1 MRLGLPA
8 LAAGLL
14 ALRFLAELPS
24 VGWLLGMAA
33 AGLLLLFGRL
43 YWLGLFLLGFAW
55 ACGSAQVAL
64 DGRLAAELDGRTLW
78 LEGRV
83 VDLPASGEGVT
94 RFRLEEVSAARGVLL
109 PERLRLSWRGAPPLM
124 GGERWRLAVT
134 LKRPRG
140 LVNAAGF
147 DYEAWLLAQRV
158 GAVGTVKAGQRLQPA
173 SGLDAWRDAWRQ
185 RLLAVDAQG
194 RGAALA
200 ALVLGDGSGLSAA
213 EWRMFQ
219 DTGTVHLMVIS
230 GSHISLLAGLL
241 YGLVAALHRLGCWPR
256 RLPWLPCA
264 CALGLLG
271 AWSYGLMAGFEVPV
285 RRACLMVS
293 LALVWRLRFRHLGLL
308 TPLLALGLPLS
319 LSGAPANLLAVPW
332 IELLVVPPALAGSLL
347 LWVPGLGEGLLRAAG
362 VSLDL
367 LFRALGLLAGLAEA
381 WQPPA
386 AAAWSVALGMLGA
399 LCWLAPAGLP
409 LRALGAALLLPA
421 LLPSSPPVEWG
432 RAEVRVLDVGQGLA
446 VLVRTREHVLLYDS
460 GARQGAFDMG
470 ERVVVPVLRSLD
482 LRRLD
487 GLLLSHADNDH
498 AGGAPTVA
506 SRFPPVWLVSGEPA
520 RLPSPLFADSCD
532 ERSWS
537 WDGVVFEQWAWAQA
551 GDSNDRSCV
560 LRVEADG
567 EVLLLTGDISRAAEH
582 AWLARQADPRVD
594 WLLAPHHGSRSSSG
608 VAFVLRTRPRH
619 VLVSRGWRN
628 AFGHPHGEVMER
640 YARVA
645 AQVHDTARDGALTF
659 LLGSRGGAR
668 RERDSAHFWRE
679 K

>member
-78 LEGRV
+78 LEGVWSICRRAARASR
-83 VDLPASGEGVT
+83 ASGW
-94 RFRLEEVSAARGVLL
+94 REVSAARGVLL

-140 LVNAAGF
+140 LVNAAVSTTRPGC
-147 DYEAWLLAQRV
+147 WRSGS
-158 GAVGTVKAGQRLQPA
+158 GAVGKVKAGQRLQPA

-230 GSHISLLAGLL
+230 GSHISLLAGML

-308 TPLLALGLPLS
+308 TPLLATLVLVLLVEPLASLQAGFWLSFLAVALLLWLFAGRLGRWRWWAAWGRAQWGMALGLAMPLLALGLPLS
-319 LSGAPANLLAVPW
+319 LSGAPAN
-332 IELLVVPPALAGSLL
+332 PAGGALDRTAGSAPGPGGSLL

-381 WQPPA
+381 WQPPPQRP
-386 AAAWSVALGMLGA
+386 GA
-399 LCWLAPAGLP
+399 
-409 LRALGAALLLPA
+409 
-421 LLPSSPPVEWG
+421 
-432 RAEVRVLDVGQGLA
+432 
-446 VLVRTREHVLLYDS
+446 
-460 GARQGAFDMG
+460 
-470 ERVVVPVLRSLD
+470 
-482 LRRLD
+482 
-487 GLLLSHADNDH
+487 
-498 AGGAPTVA
+498 
-506 SRFPPVWLVSGEPA
+506 
-520 RLPSPLFADSCD
+520 
-532 ERSWS
+532 
-537 WDGVVFEQWAWAQA
+537 
-551 GDSNDRSCV
+551 
-560 LRVEADG
+560 
-567 EVLLLTGDISRAAEH
+567 
-582 AWLARQADPRVD
+582 
-594 WLLAPHHGSRSSSG
+594 
-608 VAFVLRTRPRH
+608 
-619 VLVSRGWRN
+619 
-628 AFGHPHGEVMER
+628 
-640 YARVA
+640 
-645 AQVHDTARDGALTF
+645 
-659 LLGSRGGAR
+659 
-668 RERDSAHFWRE
+668 
-679 K
+679 

>member
-1 MRLGLPA
+1 
-8 LAAGLL
+8 
-14 ALRFLAELPS
+14 
-24 VGWLLGMAA
+24 
-33 AGLLLLFGRL
+33 
-43 YWLGLFLLGFAW
+43 
-55 ACGSAQVAL
+55 
-64 DGRLAAELDGRTLW
+64 
-78 LEGRV
+78 
-83 VDLPASGEGVT
+83 
-94 RFRLEEVSAARGVLL
+94 
-109 PERLRLSWRGAPPLM
+109 
-124 GGERWRLAVT
+124 
-134 LKRPRG
+134 
-140 LVNAAGF
+140 
-147 DYEAWLLAQRV
+147 
-158 GAVGTVKAGQRLQPA
+158 
-173 SGLDAWRDAWRQ
+173 
-185 RLLAVDAQG
+185 
-194 RGAALA
+194 
-200 ALVLGDGSGLSAA
+200 
-213 EWRMFQ
+213 
-219 DTGTVHLMVIS
+219 
-230 GSHISLLAGLL
+230 
-241 YGLVAALHRLGCWPR
+241 
-256 RLPWLPCA
+256 
-264 CALGLLG
+264 
-271 AWSYGLMAGFEVPV
+271 
-285 RRACLMVS
+285 
-293 LALVWRLRFRHLGLL
+293 
-308 TPLLALGLPLS
+308 LALGLPLS

-446 VLVRTREHVLLYDS
+446 VLVRTREHALLYDS

>member
-230 GSHISLLAGLL
+230 GSHISLLAGML

-308 TPLLALGLPLS
+308 TPLLATLVLVLLVEPLAS
-319 LSGAPANLLAVPW
+319 LQAGFWLSFLAV
-332 IELLVVPPALAGSLL
+332 ALL

>member
-64 DGRLAAELDGRTLW
+64 DGRLIAELDGRTLW

-158 GAVGTVKAGQRLQPA
+158 GAVGTVKAGERLQPA

-230 GSHISLLAGLL
+230 GSHISLLAGML

-308 TPLLALGLPLS
+308 TPLLGTLVLVLLVEPL
-319 LSGAPANLLAVPW
+319 ANLLAVPW

-446 VLVRTREHVLLYDS
+446 VLVRTREHALLYDS

-506 SRFPPVWLVSGEPA
+506 SRFPPGWLVSGEPA

>member
-94 RFRLEEVSAARGVLL
+94 RFRLEEVRAARGVLL

-230 GSHISLLAGLL
+230 GSHISLLAGML

-308 TPLLALGLPLS
+308 TPLLATLVL
-319 LSGAPANLLAVPW
+319 V
-332 IELLVVPPALAGSLL
+332 LLVVPPALAGSLL

-446 VLVRTREHVLLYDS
+446 VLVRTREHALLYDS

-506 SRFPPVWLVSGEPA
+506 SRFPPGWLVSGEPA

-640 YARVA
+640 YARLA

>member
-94 RFRLEEVSAARGVLL
+94 RFRLEEVRGARGVLL

-230 GSHISLLAGLL
+230 GSHISLLAGML

-308 TPLLALGLPLS
+308 TPLLATLVLVLLVEPLAS
-319 LSGAPANLLAVPW
+319 LQAGFWLSFLAV
-332 IELLVVPPALAGSLL
+332 ALL
-347 LWVPGLGEGLLRAAG
+347 LWLFAGRLGRW
-362 VSLDL
+362 
-367 LFRALGLLAGLAEA
+367 R
-381 WQPPA
+381 WW
-386 AAAWSVALGMLGA
+386 AAW
-399 LCWLAPAGLP
+399 GL
-409 LRALGAALLLPA
+409 
-421 LLPSSPPVEWG
+421 
-432 RAEVRVLDVGQGLA
+432 
-446 VLVRTREHVLLYDS
+446 
-460 GARQGAFDMG
+460 
-470 ERVVVPVLRSLD
+470 SLI
-482 LRRLD
+482 
-487 GLLLSHADNDH
+487 H
-498 AGGAPTVA
+498 
-506 SRFPPVWLVSGEPA
+506 
-520 RLPSPLFADSCD
+520 
-532 ERSWS
+532 
-537 WDGVVFEQWAWAQA
+537 
-551 GDSNDRSCV
+551 
-560 LRVEADG
+560 
-567 EVLLLTGDISRAAEH
+567 I
-582 AWLARQADPRVD
+582 
-594 WLLAPHHGSRSSSG
+594 
-608 VAFVLRTRPRH
+608 
-619 VLVSRGWRN
+619 
-628 AFGHPHGEVMER
+628 
-640 YARVA
+640 
-645 AQVHDTARDGALTF
+645 
-659 LLGSRGGAR
+659 
-668 RERDSAHFWRE
+668 
-679 K
+679 

>member
-94 RFRLEEVSAARGVLL
+94 RFRLEEVRAARGVLL

-230 GSHISLLAGLL
+230 GSHISLLAGML

-308 TPLLALGLPLS
+308 TPLLATLVLVLLVEPLASLQAGFWLSFLAVALLLWLFAGRLGRWRWWAAWGRAQWGMALGLAMPLLALGLPLS

-432 RAEVRVLDVGQGLA
+432 GR
-446 VLVRTREHVLLYDS
+446 
-460 GARQGAFDMG
+460 
-470 ERVVVPVLRSLD
+470 
-482 LRRLD
+482 
-487 GLLLSHADNDH
+487 
-498 AGGAPTVA
+498 
-506 SRFPPVWLVSGEPA
+506 
-520 RLPSPLFADSCD
+520 
-532 ERSWS
+532 
-537 WDGVVFEQWAWAQA
+537 
-551 GDSNDRSCV
+551 
-560 LRVEADG
+560 
-567 EVLLLTGDISRAAEH
+567 
-582 AWLARQADPRVD
+582 
-594 WLLAPHHGSRSSSG
+594 
-608 VAFVLRTRPRH
+608 
-619 VLVSRGWRN
+619 
-628 AFGHPHGEVMER
+628 
-640 YARVA
+640 
-645 AQVHDTARDGALTF
+645 
-659 LLGSRGGAR
+659 
-668 RERDSAHFWRE
+668 

>member
-64 DGRLAAELDGRTLW
+64 DGRLIAELDGRTLW

-158 GAVGTVKAGQRLQPA
+158 GAVGTVKAGERLQPA
-173 SGLDAWRDAWRQ
+173 SGLD
-185 RLLAVDAQG
+185 
-194 RGAALA
+194 
-200 ALVLGDGSGLSAA
+200 
-213 EWRMFQ
+213 
-219 DTGTVHLMVIS
+219 
-230 GSHISLLAGLL
+230 
-241 YGLVAALHRLGCWPR
+241 
-256 RLPWLPCA
+256 
-264 CALGLLG
+264 
-271 AWSYGLMAGFEVPV
+271 
-285 RRACLMVS
+285 
-293 LALVWRLRFRHLGLL
+293 
-308 TPLLALGLPLS
+308 
-319 LSGAPANLLAVPW
+319 
-332 IELLVVPPALAGSLL
+332 
-347 LWVPGLGEGLLRAAG
+347 
-362 VSLDL
+362 
-367 LFRALGLLAGLAEA
+367 
-381 WQPPA
+381 
-386 AAAWSVALGMLGA
+386 MLGA

-446 VLVRTREHVLLYDS
+446 VLVRTREHALLYDS

-506 SRFPPVWLVSGEPA
+506 SRFPPGWLVSGEPA

>member
-78 LEGRV
+78 LEGCV

-94 RFRLEEVSAARGVLL
+94 RFRLEEVRAARGVLL

-230 GSHISLLAGLL
+230 GSHISLLAGML

-308 TPLLALGLPLS
+308 TPLLATLVL
-319 LSGAPANLLAVPW
+319 V
-332 IELLVVPPALAGSLL
+332 LLV
-347 LWVPGLGEGLLRAAG
+347 
-362 VSLDL
+362 
-367 LFRALGLLAGLAEA
+367 
-381 WQPPA
+381 
-386 AAAWSVALGMLGA
+386 
-399 LCWLAPAGLP
+399 
-409 LRALGAALLLPA
+409 
-421 LLPSSPPVEWG
+421 
-432 RAEVRVLDVGQGLA
+432 
-446 VLVRTREHVLLYDS
+446 
-460 GARQGAFDMG
+460 
-470 ERVVVPVLRSLD
+470 
-482 LRRLD
+482 
-487 GLLLSHADNDH
+487 
-498 AGGAPTVA
+498 
-506 SRFPPVWLVSGEPA
+506 
-520 RLPSPLFADSCD
+520 
-532 ERSWS
+532 
-537 WDGVVFEQWAWAQA
+537 
-551 GDSNDRSCV
+551 
-560 LRVEADG
+560 
-567 EVLLLTGDISRAAEH
+567 
-582 AWLARQADPRVD
+582 
-594 WLLAPHHGSRSSSG
+594 
-608 VAFVLRTRPRH
+608 
-619 VLVSRGWRN
+619 
-628 AFGHPHGEVMER
+628 
-640 YARVA
+640 
-645 AQVHDTARDGALTF
+645 
-659 LLGSRGGAR
+659 
-668 RERDSAHFWRE
+668 
-679 K
+679 

>member
-1 MRLGLPA
+1 
-8 LAAGLL
+8 
-14 ALRFLAELPS
+14 
-24 VGWLLGMAA
+24 
-33 AGLLLLFGRL
+33 
-43 YWLGLFLLGFAW
+43 
-55 ACGSAQVAL
+55 
-64 DGRLAAELDGRTLW
+64 
-78 LEGRV
+78 
-83 VDLPASGEGVT
+83 
-94 RFRLEEVSAARGVLL
+94 
-109 PERLRLSWRGAPPLM
+109 
-124 GGERWRLAVT
+124 
-134 LKRPRG
+134 
-140 LVNAAGF
+140 
-147 DYEAWLLAQRV
+147 
-158 GAVGTVKAGQRLQPA
+158 
-173 SGLDAWRDAWRQ
+173 
-185 RLLAVDAQG
+185 
-194 RGAALA
+194 
-200 ALVLGDGSGLSAA
+200 
-213 EWRMFQ
+213 
-219 DTGTVHLMVIS
+219 
-230 GSHISLLAGLL
+230 
-241 YGLVAALHRLGCWPR
+241 
-256 RLPWLPCA
+256 
-264 CALGLLG
+264 
-271 AWSYGLMAGFEVPV
+271 
-285 RRACLMVS
+285 
-293 LALVWRLRFRHLGLL
+293 
-308 TPLLALGLPLS
+308 
-319 LSGAPANLLAVPW
+319 VPW

-506 SRFPPVWLVSGEPA
+506 SRFPPGWLVSGEPA

-532 ERSWS
+532 ERRWS

>member
-308 TPLLALGLPLS
+308 TPLLATLVLVGTGIPLVMLGYWLYEGSSASFPLMEIASTLLSSLS
-319 LSGAPANLLAVPW
+319 LAFGGALLSCLLALPVSILVVRYPGALARWTQRLPYLLQALPGLVIALSLVYFSLHYLPATYQTTGLLLVAYALLFMPLTQAPIRVALEKASPQLEEAARTLGQTPLMAFLRITLPIISPAIGAGFVLVFLDTMKELTATLVLGPTGLSTLATSVWVHTANL
-332 IELLVVPPALAGSLL
+332 EY
-347 LWVPGLGEGLLRAAG
+347 
-362 VSLDL
+362 
-367 LFRALGLLAGLAEA
+367 
-381 WQPPA
+381 A
-386 AAAWSVALGMLGA
+386 AAA
-399 LCWLAPAGLP
+399 PY
-409 LRALGAALLLPA
+409 AALLILISGLP
-421 LLPSSPPVEWG
+421 V
-432 RAEVRVLDVGQGLA
+432 
-446 VLVRTREHVLLYDS
+446 Y
-460 GARQGAFDMG
+460 
-470 ERVVVPVLRSLD
+470 
-482 LRRLD
+482 
-487 GLLLSHADNDH
+487 
-498 AGGAPTVA
+498 
-506 SRFPPVWLVSGEPA
+506 
-520 RLPSPLFADSCD
+520 
-532 ERSWS
+532 
-537 WDGVVFEQWAWAQA
+537 
-551 GDSNDRSCV
+551 
-560 LRVEADG
+560 
-567 EVLLLTGDISRAAEH
+567 LLTTRAH
-582 AWLARQADPRVD
+582 LST
-594 WLLAPHHGSRSSSG
+594 H
-608 VAFVLRTRPRH
+608 
-619 VLVSRGWRN
+619 
-628 AFGHPHGEVMER
+628 
-640 YARVA
+640 
-645 AQVHDTARDGALTF
+645 
-659 LLGSRGGAR
+659 
-668 RERDSAHFWRE
+668 
-679 K
+679 

>member
-158 GAVGTVKAGQRLQPA
+158 GAVGKVKAGQRLQPA

-230 GSHISLLAGLL
+230 GSHISLLAGML

-446 VLVRTREHVLLYDS
+446 VLVRTREHALLYDS

-506 SRFPPVWLVSGEPA
+506 SRFPPGWLVSGEPA

-659 LLGSRGGAR
+659 FLGSRGGAR

>member
-1 MRLGLPA
+1 MPA

-308 TPLLALGLPLS
+308 TPLLATLVLVGTGIPLVMLGYWLYEGSSASFPLMEIASTLLSSLS
-319 LSGAPANLLAVPW
+319 LAFGGALLSCLLALPVSILVVRYPGALARWTQRLPYLLQALPGLVIALSLVYFSLHYLPATYQTTGLLLVAYALLFMPLTQAPIRVALEKASPQLEEAARTLGQTPLMAFLRITLPIISPAIGAGFVLVFLDTMKELTATLVLGPTGLSTLATSVWVHTANL
-332 IELLVVPPALAGSLL
+332 EY
-347 LWVPGLGEGLLRAAG
+347 
-362 VSLDL
+362 
-367 LFRALGLLAGLAEA
+367 
-381 WQPPA
+381 A
-386 AAAWSVALGMLGA
+386 AAA
-399 LCWLAPAGLP
+399 PY
-409 LRALGAALLLPA
+409 AALLILISGLP
-421 LLPSSPPVEWG
+421 V
-432 RAEVRVLDVGQGLA
+432 
-446 VLVRTREHVLLYDS
+446 Y
-460 GARQGAFDMG
+460 
-470 ERVVVPVLRSLD
+470 
-482 LRRLD
+482 
-487 GLLLSHADNDH
+487 
-498 AGGAPTVA
+498 
-506 SRFPPVWLVSGEPA
+506 
-520 RLPSPLFADSCD
+520 
-532 ERSWS
+532 
-537 WDGVVFEQWAWAQA
+537 
-551 GDSNDRSCV
+551 
-560 LRVEADG
+560 
-567 EVLLLTGDISRAAEH
+567 LLTTRAH
-582 AWLARQADPRVD
+582 LST
-594 WLLAPHHGSRSSSG
+594 H
-608 VAFVLRTRPRH
+608 
-619 VLVSRGWRN
+619 
-628 AFGHPHGEVMER
+628 
-640 YARVA
+640 
-645 AQVHDTARDGALTF
+645 
-659 LLGSRGGAR
+659 
-668 RERDSAHFWRE
+668 
-679 K
+679 

>member
-230 GSHISLLAGLL
+230 GSHISLLAGML

-293 LALVWRLRFRHLGLL
+293 LALGLAM
-308 TPLLALGLPLS
+308 PLLALGLPLS